1 MPNDLDCVNIGART
15 EARRLLVARLFVKE
29 DDDGMIR
36 LLATMLGIC
45 GAGLLAAA
53 PLGAVPKPPPKFWSA
68 ARCER
73 TMLSRAG
80 TPRQAICIGIGGPS
94 ACRWTKGRA
103 RLYSEFRV
111 FTRYE
116 QLYVP
121 AARSGQ
127 FDVVRALTLS
137 TRARPG
143 FARIVHH
150 YGDDYAR
157 LARGLLHPPR
167 HGAGNRRESSSV
179 PPIGRSNC
187 SAPEG
192 SRVHELHRR
201 LADSG
206 RRITFPNL
214 WRGPD

>member
-1 MPNDLDCVNIGART
+1 MILIASTSARGRKRGVYWLRDCSS
-15 EARRLLVARLFVKE
+15 KE
-29 DDDGMIR
+29 DDGGMIR
-36 LLATMLGIC
+36 LLATMLVIC

-73 TMLSRAG
+73 TMLSRQG

-150 YGDDYAR
+150 YGDPYAGWPADYFIRHVTVLATDVSQARFRPLVAPIAAR
-157 LARGLLHPPR
+157 LKAAESTNCT
-167 HGAGNRRESSSV
+167 GA
-179 PPIGRSNC
+179 
-187 SAPEG
+187 
-192 SRVHELHRR
+192 
-201 LADSG
+201 
-206 RRITFPNL
+206 
-214 WRGPD
+214 